1 MRDPE
6 IQRAKSIS
14 DLLMIL
20 DDEIRESVFKEI
32 VKGDGERICFI
43 LEGYDELPKQCM
55 NQFSLFSKLK
65 EKLPKCAVV
74 ITSRPGI
81 DHYIV
86 KSFSY
91 ALFVHIRGF
100 KTDSIDQYISSTF
113 ENVKNGK
120 DLAKTLKSQ
129 LHNNPV
135 VESIV
140 HIPINLA
147 IVCLIF
153 LHLKTLP
160 ETLTELYNVLCLRLI
175 LRHITTRT
183 PNEEDV
189 EKLTS
194 LNYLPKDIS
203 ENFFN
208 CVILH
213 LNVWRKKILYFTLRI
228 YLKLVLTKLN

>member
-1 MRDPE
+1 M
-6 IQRAKSIS
+6 
-14 DLLMIL
+14 
-20 DDEIRESVFKEI
+20 
-32 VKGDGERICFI
+32 RICFI

-160 ETLTELYNVLCLRLI
+160 ETLTELYTVLCLRLI

-203 ENFFN
+203 ENFFQL
-208 CVILH
+208 CYFAFKCME
-213 LNVWRKKILYFTLRI
+213 KKNIVFYSQDLLEI
-228 YLKLVLTKLN
+228 GVDETKLSCLGLLQPSQCTVERNLTLDSIGVLRSMVHL